1 MNWLLGA
8 GVYAA
13 VYGVAVSLAIG
24 HPDAR
29 VWIGDLGLLLSPL
42 LPIAVIAW
50 RRGSWNGRAR
60 LYWSAVAVGCAMWF
74 VGHIGW
80 CVYELWWGR
89 PLPWLEWPVAVKLTG
104 GILPIAAL
112 VAWPHAQI
120 RGGSLPLAVLDM
132 AALTLLNAFLF
143 WSLVMAPGL
152 VPAGQPL
159 GILALRAIGL
169 ALHLVIVGSF
179 GYAAVAAGIGPW
191 RRTYQRLAIGAG
203 LGSILLMWNAT
214 PMIDGT
220 YATGSIGDIGW
231 ILPFWFYA
239 WAASEAPDS
248 PAAGQP
254 ILGWTVSSHVSA
266 ALFSVAV
273 VPIVGFAPRFLAP
286 LGDPTDQYRELGTT
300 IALGFAL
307 GLTMIRVVVE
317 QRARHRADYREW
329 LLATACEQSHDLL
342 LIARLSRI
350 DYANDAFRR
359 ALGYSLEE
367 LRELQPGQ
375 LVAPEA
381 KEMLADVRDRLRRNE
396 VVQTRTVLQRRDRSL
411 FHADCTITPL
421 QTASGSS
428 HFVVVVRDLTD
439 DLRLRDHLVRSE
451 RMSAVGSL
459 VSGVAHELNNPLQ
472 AVFGVTD
479 LLLRRP
485 LDGPARADVEQ
496 IRVEADRA
504 GRIVRNLLVFAQKS
518 QPNRLPTDVNDIV
531 AAAVAMRYE
540 ALSHR
545 RIQLYEQYAPEL
557 PRVPAHRPE
566 LQEAVLALL
575 YNAEYAIA
583 HAHPNGVIIIRTYAA
598 LSGSEVVIEIADDGP
613 GVPAELASRIFEP
626 FFTTRPVGEGSG
638 LGLSIAFGVATAHG
652 GSLELAPSDRGACFR
667 ITLPIH

>member
-1 MNWLLGA
+1 MIWAIGA
-8 GVYAA
+8 AFYAVA
-13 VYGVAVSLAIG
+13 YAVAVTLTAGDPVARTWVGDIGLA
-24 HPDAR
+24 
-29 VWIGDLGLLLSPL
+29 LSPL
-42 LPIAVIAW
+42 LPIAVIL
-50 RRGSWNGRAR
+50 RRRADWNDRAQM
-60 LYWSAVAVGCAMWF
+60 YWGAVAVGCALWF

-80 CVYELWWGR
+80 SVDELLLGR

-104 GILPIAAL
+104 GIIPIAAL

-120 RGGSLPLAVLDM
+120 RGGSIPIIALDIG
-132 AALTLLNAFLF
+132 ALTFVNLFLF

-152 VPAGQPL
+152 VPAGQPI
-159 GILALRAIGL
+159 GITALRALGL
-169 ALHLVIVGSF
+169 VLHVVIVGSF
-179 GYAAVAAGIGPW
+179 GYAAYAAGIGPW
-191 RRTYQRLAIGAG
+191 RTVYRRLAIGAG
-203 LGSILLMWNAT
+203 LGSVALMWNASA
-214 PMIDGT
+214 MVLNT
-220 YATGSIGDIGW
+220 YRTGSVGDTGW

-248 PAAGQP
+248 PARSAAP
-254 ILGWTVSSHVSA
+254 IGGWTAPSHVSPP
-266 ALFSVAV
+266 LLPVAI
-273 VPIVGFAPRFLAP
+273 VPIVGYMPRFLFP
-286 LGDPTDQYRELGTT
+286 LGMPIDLYRELGTLV
-300 IALGFAL
+300 ALCGAL
-307 GLTMIRVVVE
+307 GLTMMRVVME

-496 IRVEADRA
+496 IRAEADRA

-598 LSGSEVVIEIADDGP
+598 LSGAEVVIEIADDGP

-667 ITLPIH
+667 